1 MNVYNQILEG
11 TGQAI
16 SYIKREEKEPVKC
29 LQRCDFQTDSMVLSS
44 TNLVSKN
51 AFPRL
56 SYICLIFQKIARI
69 CKSNFYRITYFE
81 ETYPNLNCSY
91 IRGIDYKRNICYLS
105 DWPNTNVLKS
115 NAELVNNLF
124 EYAQNNLVFLEIFI
138 KDPFYTK
145 IKRDEQMTIISF
157 IGNAG
162 GLLGLC
168 MGLSM
173 ISLFEVLYYV
183 VAFLLNM
190 LEH

>member
-1 MNVYNQILEG
+1 MEG
-11 TGQAI
+11 TGPPI
-16 SYIKREEKEPVKC
+16 SYIKQEEKNPVKC
-29 LQRCDFQTDSMVLSS
+29 LQRCDSQTESMVISS

-51 AFPRL
+51 AFPHL
-56 SYICLIFQKIARI
+56 PYFCLIFQKIARI
-69 CKSNFYRITYFE
+69 CNSNFYRITYFE

-91 IRGIDYKRNICYLS
+91 IKSINYERDICYPS
-105 DWPNTNVLKS
+105 DLPNPKVLKIY
-115 NAELVNNLF
+115 AEFINNLF
-124 EYAQNNLVFLEIFI
+124 EYAQNNLVSLDIFI